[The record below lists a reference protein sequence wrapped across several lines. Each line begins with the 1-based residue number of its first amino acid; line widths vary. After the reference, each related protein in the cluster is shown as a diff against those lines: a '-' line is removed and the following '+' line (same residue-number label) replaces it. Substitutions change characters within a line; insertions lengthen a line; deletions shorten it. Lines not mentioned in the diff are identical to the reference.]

1 LFVPKAIGGDMKKQ
15 NTILTFLSIIIVVIL
30 FALFQYV
37 ILLKKQNN
45 LLMASVDSV
54 KKQIV
59 FFESRNNVERWHS
72 RIAELAGENKELK
85 SKIAILEAIL
95 AQEAEKSNPDKAQE
109 SPKKNKGFLFK
120 KR

>member
-1 LFVPKAIGGDMKKQ
+1 MKNQSAIF
-15 NTILTFLSIIIVVIL
+15 TFLLIMIVII
-30 FALFQYV
+30 FFGFFQYA
-37 ILLKKQNN
+37 ILLKRQNN
-45 LLMASVDSV
+45 LLTANVDSV

-59 FFESRNNVERWHS
+59 FFESRNNVERLQS
-72 RIAELAGENKELK
+72 RIAELANENKELT

-95 AQEAEKSNPDKAQE
+95 AQEAERSNLDKSQE